1 MVHKPKVGFA
11 KLSKNND
18 PSGSR
23 TRVTGVRGQKL
34 HKGRRKAF
42 PKLEAEQKN
51 KYPGEKELG
60 QTPFSDFFIFE
71 NEFLKL

>member
-1 MVHKPKVGFA
+1 
-11 KLSKNND
+11 
-18 PSGSR
+18 
-23 TRVTGVRGQKL
+23 VRGQKL

-51 KYPGEKELG
+51 KYPAEKELG
-60 QTPFSDFFIFE
+60 QTPFLDFFIFE